1 VHVDY
6 SKICI
11 LYMAIDPALL
21 LRAYAAGIFPMSD
34 ARDDPDIFWVEP
46 KRRAILPLDGL
57 NISRSLA
64 KTVRQ
69 DRFTVTADKAF
80 AEVIR
85 LCAAPMP
92 GRDDTW
98 INADIENAFIDLHR
112 HGRAHSVE
120 CWANDQGVPKLVGG
134 LYGLSLGRA
143 FFGESM
149 FSRASDASKTAL
161 VWLVARLRIGGFQL
175 LDCQF
180 MTEHLN
186 GLGAIEISQKRY
198 LKLLAAALAE
208 YPQDYSS
215 TTASSPIGSSGSSTD
230 SGSAVRSARIGRG
243 ADWSTLDGFLAAGR
257 GAAASA
263 PGASSTGAVSSTAS
277 SSPGK
282 LILHSFTQIS

>member
-1 VHVDY
+1 VYADY
-6 SKICI
+6 SKICK
-11 LYMAIDPALL
+11 LRMGIDPELL

-57 NISRSLA
+57 NISHSLA

-69 DRFTVTADKAF
+69 NRFTVTSDKAF
-80 AEVIR
+80 TDVIR
-85 LCAAPMP
+85 LCAAPTP

-98 INADIENAFIDLHR
+98 INAGIEQAFIDLHQQ
-112 HGRAHSVE
+112 GRAHSVE
-120 CWANDQGVPKLVGG
+120 CWLDDKGERKLVGG
-134 LYGLSLGRA
+134 LYGLALGGA

-180 MTEHLN
+180 MTEHLG

-198 LKLLAAALAE
+198 LGLLASALAE
-208 YPQDYSS
+208 NPDDYSS
-215 TTASSPIGSSGSSTD
+215 MTVSSATGSSGSSTG
-230 SGSAVRSARIGRG
+230 SGSAVRSARAGRG
-243 ADWSTLDGFLAAGR
+243 ADWSSLDGFLAAGAVAAAVDSVPSVA
-257 GAAASA
+257 GAA
-263 PGASSTGAVSSTAS
+263 SSTAS